1 MRVID
6 GFHVD
11 NTAVQE
17 KGHTFRPALSV
28 HTPDGQQTALIAL
41 YYLGHLPMDEA
52 AALDASRACLDEV
65 IAVGPDGRHVYLA
78 DGNIKVRM
86 VPTFFRPQP

>member
-11 NTAVQE
+11 NTAIQE
-17 KGHTFRPALSV
+17 KGSSYRPALSV

-41 YYLGHLPMDEA
+41 YFLGTVPMDQA
-52 AALDASRACLDEV
+52 AALDASRACLAEA
-65 IAVGPDGRHVYLA
+65 IAVGPGGSHVYLA

-86 VPTFFRPQP
+86 VPTFFSPQP